1 MSALIYLA
9 SYNYNPNIPIT
20 IGGVG
25 ASLIL
30 VFFLRHLHWG
40 LALAL
45 GVVFGGILGVGVGW
59 AGEWG
64 HGRSGS
70 NRLWFDRSRFNRN
83 PFPDR
88 SPDDQIVPA
97 ESKGLR

>member
-9 SYNYNPNIPIT
+9 SYNYYPNIPIT

-45 GVVFGGILGVGVGW
+45 GVVFGVGVGW
-59 AGEWG
+59 AGDGDMEDLVQIAFG
-64 HGRSGS
+64 LIGAVSTGILSLIAALMTRS
-70 NRLWFDRSRFNRN
+70 SRQNQR
-83 PFPDR
+83 D
-88 SPDDQIVPA
+88 
-97 ESKGLR
+97 

>member
-9 SYNYNPNIPIT
+9 SYNYYPNIPIT
-20 IGGVG
+20 IEGVG

-45 GVVFGGILGVGVGW
+45 GVVFGGLLGVGVGW
-59 AGEWG
+59 AGDGDMEDLVQIAFG
-64 HGRSGS
+64 LIGAVSTGILSLIAALMARPNLGS
-70 NRLWFDRSRFNRN
+70 
-83 PFPDR
+83 
-88 SPDDQIVPA
+88 DDT
-97 ESKGLR
+97 